1 MKQQHPC
8 ANLEARPWIPQLCT
22 TQGMQKLRKLRQAEN
37 FDGFSNKFL
46 DNFLCLACSCLCP
59 ICVGW
64 TGDVSPWFF
73 ADALWRANLSKF
85 QKKSKG
91 LDLLWFTIAVSLSSV
106 ACSWVWSSTNSF
118 DIGPLST
125 WECTESDTH
134 ALFSTAQSYHPLD
147 PLGRSE
153 VCPHLR
159 LNRLGCNLLLSHY
172 LACAHPHRKMIGNT
186 AETGKFRVSEKW
198 DRSRMIKGHFSVWL
212 DD

>member
-1 MKQQHPC
+1 MSD
-8 ANLEARPWIPQLCT
+8 LC
-22 TQGMQKLRKLRQAEN
+22 GMNWWR
-37 FDGFSNKFL
+37 FS
-46 DNFLCLACSCLCP
+46 
-59 ICVGW
+59 
-64 TGDVSPWFF
+64 WFF

-106 ACSWVWSSTNSF
+106 ACSWVWSSTNTGSF

-198 DRSRMIKGHFSVWL
+198 DRSRDISACDLMTNLNIGISVQEHWPRKSRWIL
-212 DD
+212 STIHGAFYSRNQS